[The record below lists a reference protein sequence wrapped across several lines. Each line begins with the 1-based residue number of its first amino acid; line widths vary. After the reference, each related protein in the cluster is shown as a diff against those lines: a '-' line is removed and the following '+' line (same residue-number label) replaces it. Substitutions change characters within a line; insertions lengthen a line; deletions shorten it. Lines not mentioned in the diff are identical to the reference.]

1 MLSYGSY
8 FLFFSIS
15 IFLFDKKIENNLK
28 FKCKD
33 IIINEPAR
41 SEHNEQYYY

>member
-8 FLFFSIS
+8 FLFFRNIS
-15 IFLFDKKIENNLK
+15 ILIFIIKIKKIEMNLK

-33 IIINEPAR
+33 IITNEPAT
-41 SEHNEQYYY
+41 SKH